1 MIINIKNE
9 GLTGYY
15 LRDKFQEYLDESGL
29 KFIESIETGDDKI
42 EIHYIDKQD
51 LEKKLSFILMLL
63 TDK

>member
-15 LRDKFQEYLDESGL
+15 LQDKFQTYLEESGF
-29 KFIESIETGDDKI
+29 KFIESLETEEEKI
-42 EIHYIDKQD
+42 EIHYNDNQD
-51 LEKKLSFILMLL
+51 LENKLSFILMLL

>member
-1 MIINIKNE
+1 MVINIKNE

-15 LRDKFQEYLDESGL
+15 LEDKFQEYIEESGF
-29 KFIESIETGDDKI
+29 KFIESTEKEGEKI